1 MFLNTTN
8 ANGRS
13 HSHFVTAFIIFTEN
27 PLVNVY
33 LSSKGLF
40 LLPFA
45 APLKVSD
52 GVPARETG
60 EGSVS
65 FSEVRRN
72 LSRKMGK
79 RGGEIWPP
87 SRISS
92 GHGGE
97 VLQEFTVVC
106 AIRPFFPSFCFS
118 SCHRGNK
125 KRFLL
130 LSLAPERRR
139 KLSAGPQTATCFSIL
154 PSYTYPA
161 SQTCCC
167 S

>member
-1 MFLNTTN
+1 MI
-8 ANGRS
+8 GER
-13 HSHFVTAFIIFTEN
+13 
-27 PLVNVY
+27 
-33 LSSKGLF
+33 
-40 LLPFA
+40 
-45 APLKVSD
+45 
-52 GVPARETG
+52 ARVAG
-60 EGSVS
+60 EEERTVS

-106 AIRPFFPSFCFS
+106 TIRPFFPSFCFS

-130 LSLAPERRR
+130 LPLPRTGTPAETFSGAVNGNGNSEGICHSVFSSIDISVILA
-139 KLSAGPQTATCFSIL
+139 
-154 PSYTYPA
+154 YTFVINL
-161 SQTCCC
+161 
-167 S
+167 

>member
-1 MFLNTTN
+1 MP
-8 ANGRS
+8 S
-13 HSHFVTAFIIFTEN
+13 
-27 PLVNVY
+27 Y
-33 LSSKGLF
+33 SKSLF
-40 LLPFA
+40 LLPATCFILPLPHTASTQPHSFRA
-45 APLKVSD
+45 AR
-52 GVPARETG
+52 GVGGTG
-60 EGSVS
+60 ERTVS

-130 LSLAPERRR
+130 LSHAPERRR